1 VLDGRVALITGA
13 PGNLGR
19 AVAAAF
25 AAAGATL
32 IVLGRD
38 EDSLRK
44 AYGAGDART
53 MLAAADLADA
63 RSVGAA
69 LARHRR
75 IDILCNLA
83 GGFDMGP
90 PVHETPDD
98 LWDRMLDVNAR
109 TLVHT
114 ARAVVPGMLA
124 ARYGKIVN
132 VAATAALAAKA
143 NMGAYAASKSA
154 VVRLTESMSAELK
167 DGGINVNC
175 VLPSI
180 IDTPQNRAAM
190 PKADPGRWVSP
201 GALAEVILFLASDKS
216 SAIHGAAIPVTGLV

>member
-32 IVLGRD
+32 VVLGRD

-53 MLAAADLADA
+53 MLAAADLSDA
-63 RSVGAA
+63 PSVAAA
-69 LARHRR
+69 LARYPR
-75 IDILCNLA
+75 IDVLCNLA